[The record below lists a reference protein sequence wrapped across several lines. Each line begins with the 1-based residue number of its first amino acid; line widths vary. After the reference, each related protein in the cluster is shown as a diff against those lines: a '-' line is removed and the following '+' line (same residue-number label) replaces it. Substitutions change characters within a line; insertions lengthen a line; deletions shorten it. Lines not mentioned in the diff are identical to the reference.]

1 MTTEQQKI
9 LARIKKLQAHAE
21 SARQLGSLNEYY
33 AFAERITELLIKYN
47 LRQHDLDREHPELE
61 DELLSSYGFSEAVTY
76 RGEAGSGWRRALL
89 NVLCTNNFCRNV
101 GDTRLKSVRVYGRG
115 ENVETTMWLYLFLH
129 THFLALARD
138 RYQQYAI
145 RSLGRLSRH
154 KYLRTFL
161 LGAVQGLEDYYLD
174 KNWEGSSE
182 LMLFNEEALDTFVER
197 SGLTIISRRP
207 KRIPIDGRVY
217 EAGRRVGRSAM
228 ELERKLK
235 DTSSSQTHLN

>member
-47 LRQHDLDREHPELE
+47 LRQHDLNREHPVLE

-76 RGEAGSGWRRALL
+76 RGEAGNGWRRALL

-101 GDTRLKSVRVYGRG
+101 GNTEAKSVRVYGRG

-129 THFLALARD
+129 THFLSLARD

-145 RSLGRLSRH
+145 RSLGNSL
-154 KYLRTFL
+154 
-161 LGAVQGLEDYYLD
+161 V
-174 KNWEGSSE
+174 
-182 LMLFNEEALDTFVER
+182 
-197 SGLTIISRRP
+197 
-207 KRIPIDGRVY
+207 
-217 EAGRRVGRSAM
+217 
-228 ELERKLK
+228 
-235 DTSSSQTHLN
+235 TST